1 MHLVGA
7 LAGGFL
13 ACLQFIPIIR
23 YKAILFHRLNGYL
36 AITLMLIGNAG
47 AYMIMDVS
55 IGGQASLQIWIG
67 IVGAMI
73 TLGFVMAI
81 YNIKRLQIDQ
91 HRAWMLR
98 VWTWAASIASLR
110 LIMLAGM
117 HCSRAYGHIYHES
130 FSCAQIY
137 FMYQH
142 VGVPDQGNP
151 TGQLYPACT
160 TVQTQAGIPTG
171 QQINPAVNTAT
182 FVSVSSAG
190 EGPEASA
197 AMIHNLFPMAGWLAI
212 FLHALAIEVYLWL
225 TPAESYRLRTVSYE
239 RQIEKGYRVRGSFK
253 DAGLTSTSI
262 GDAPDWWSIP
272 AQDYEREKHRATVTK
287 SEGTSPLEDRKPS
300 PDSGS
305 GLDESDGTLTSR

>member
-1 MHLVGA
+1 MHLIGA

-36 AITLMLIGNAG
+36 AIVLMLVGNAG

-55 IGGQASLQIWIG
+55 VGGTASLQIWIG
-67 IVGAMI
+67 IIGAMI
-73 TLGFVMAI
+73 TLGFIMAI

-110 LIMLAGM
+110 LIMLAAT
-117 HCSRAYGHIYHES
+117 HCSKAYGHVFHES
-130 FSCAQIY
+130 FTCAQIY

-142 VGVPDQGNP
+142 VGVADQGNP
-151 TGQLYPACT
+151 TGQLYPMCN
-160 TVQTQAGIPTG
+160 TVQTLAGIPTG
-171 QQINPAVNTAT
+171 QQIDPSVNTAT

-190 EGPEASA
+190 QGPEAAA
-197 AMIHNLFPMAGWLAI
+197 AMVHNLFPMAAWLAV

-225 TPAESYRLRTVSYE
+225 TRAEHYRLRNVSYE

-253 DAGLTSTSI
+253 DAGLTSTRI
-262 GDAPDWWSIP
+262 GDAPEWWSIP
-272 AQDYEREKHRATVTK
+272 ARDYEKEKIRMARGEGAATLEEEK
-287 SEGTSPLEDRKPS
+287 PLPG
-300 PDSGS
+300 SGS
-305 GLDESDGTLTSR
+305 EPEASDGTLTNH